1 MTGRVSYIF
10 KRCSKAKNK
19 LSKPY
24 FPKQESKH
32 ITYLESNN
40 LYGYTISKFIPTKRF
55 KWIDPKDFDSS
66 IYIAAIV
73 QQVVFQKW
81 ISYLLNYYVNC
92 AMIILYK
99 IEIKIKKKKKCC
111 LNINY
116 CFPICILF
124 LVIMLKNWCLTF
136 LIRKII

>member
-19 LSKPY
+19 YSKPY

-92 AMIILYK
+92 AMINLYK
-99 IEIKIKKKKKCC
+99 IEIKIKKKKKMLSKYQLLFSNLYIIPSDNVKKLV
-111 LNINY
+111 LN
-116 CFPICILF
+116 FF
-124 LVIMLKNWCLTF
+124 D
-136 LIRKII
+136 

>member
-10 KRCSKAKNK
+10 KRCSKPKNK
-19 LSKPY
+19 YSKPY

-99 IEIKIKKKKKCC
+99 IEIKIKKKKKMLSKYQLLFSNLYIIPSDNVKKLV
-111 LNINY
+111 LN
-116 CFPICILF
+116 FF
-124 LVIMLKNWCLTF
+124 D
-136 LIRKII
+136 